1 MISYVRN
8 AQKGGNPMKKATLAI
23 ITQGNKVLLGLKRNG
38 CEIGDGT
45 LNGPGGKLDPGET
58 LLEGIIRET
67 KEEADILLDPAKVE
81 KVAIVTFHKG
91 RTRFVFLNR
100 FLNWFKLGNVPD
112 FEVHVYH
119 TNEFTGEPHETET
132 MIPDWYDREPLPV
145 ERMLES
151 DYAWFPQLVRGDRF
165 NANVF
170 YLDRAR
176 HFDRV
181 EFFPFID
188 HN

>member
-1 MISYVRN
+1 
-8 AQKGGNPMKKATLAI
+8 MKKATLAI
-23 ITQGNKVLLGLKRNG
+23 ITSEDEKKILLGLKKNG

-45 LNGPGGKLDPGET
+45 LNGPGGKQELGET
-58 LLEGIIRET
+58 LVECLVRET
-67 KEEADILLDPAKVE
+67 EEEVCLLLDPKKIE
-81 KVAIVTFHKG
+81 KIAIITFHKG

-100 FLNWFKLGNVPD
+100 ILNWFNLGNVPD
-112 FEVHVYH
+112 FEVHVYR
-119 TNEFTGEPHETET
+119 TNEFTGQPHETES
-132 MIPDWYDREPLPV
+132 MIPDWYNIEPLPV

-170 YLDRAR
+170 YLDRAKR
-176 HFDRV
+176 FDRI
-181 EFFPFID
+181 EFSAFID